1 MTCAFLYEVCLG
13 RQFLRA
19 LVHPTS
25 LASKTPTTFASQ
37 YLLRD
42 IDRANSL
49 EKQDKWLLPEEMLN
63 TLTVLNS
70 VYAWGPSH
78 LIQFTVDA
86 GIPLGYLQGKCM

>member
-1 MTCAFLYEVCLG
+1 MTCAFLYEVGLG

-25 LASKTPTTFASQ
+25 LASKTPSTFASQ

-63 TLTVLNS
+63 TLTDHFKLSLYLGSFSFNTVHC
-70 VYAWGPSH
+70 GCGHPSG
-78 LIQFTVDA
+78 LFA
-86 GIPLGYLQGKCM
+86 R